1 MLYIDLNRRERRG
14 RGVSGGGR
22 GVFVIEQQNQGC
34 FGVPGLCF
42 VAWVPVWGGR
52 DYSRS
57 PMVVAVVMRVPE
69 RAPVKLMATLPL
81 VS

>member
-1 MLYIDLNRRERRG
+1 
-14 RGVSGGGR
+14 VSGGGR

-69 RAPVKLMATLPL
+69 RAPVKLIATLPL